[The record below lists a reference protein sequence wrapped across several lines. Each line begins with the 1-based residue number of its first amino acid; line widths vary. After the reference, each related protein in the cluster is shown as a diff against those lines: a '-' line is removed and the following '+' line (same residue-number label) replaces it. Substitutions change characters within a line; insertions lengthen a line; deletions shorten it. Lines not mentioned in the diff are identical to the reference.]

1 MQVSSTMQMQHMH
14 QMRMHGQG
22 QGGGNG
28 KGMGRIMQNLTPDQ
42 RQDISSQLQ
51 NLSQEDRKSLVD
63 QIKSLDSSSLS
74 QDQLYQ
80 SILDIL
86 NPETQTNTITPTSI
100 DTYA

>member
-1 MQVSSTMQMQHMH
+1 MQVSNSMQMQQMH
-14 QMRMHGQG
+14 QMRMQGQG
-22 QGGGNG
+22 QGGGHG
-28 KGMGRIMQNLTPDQ
+28 KGMGRIMQSLTPDQ

-51 NLSQEDRKSLVD
+51 SLSQDDRKNIVD
-63 QIKSLDSSSLS
+63 QIKSLDTSSMS

-86 NPETQTNTITPTSI
+86 NPETQTNTITATSI